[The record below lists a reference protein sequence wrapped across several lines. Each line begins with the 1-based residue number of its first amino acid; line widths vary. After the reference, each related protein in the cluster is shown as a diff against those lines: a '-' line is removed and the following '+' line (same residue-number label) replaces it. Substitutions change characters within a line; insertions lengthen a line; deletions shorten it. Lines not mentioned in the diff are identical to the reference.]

1 MLNVVFCQV
10 IVFVL
15 CLVYGLVLIERFST
29 LSKHSKRFMQ
39 LIHSHSL
46 TLLEVVLPQLNVTD
60 CFGSPI
66 GINDVGTVK

>member
-29 LSKHSKRFMQ
+29 LSKHSKRFM
-39 LIHSHSL
+39 HSL